1 MDTNILLE
9 SGTNELEI
17 LEFTL
22 GDNHYGINVAK
33 IREILSY
40 QKVTPVPNTHPSV
53 EGIFMPR
60 AVTITVINLKKCL
73 GMEDDGQEGLFIITN
88 FNKLDVAFHVDQVV
102 GIHRVSWNEIIKPDS
117 TINGEDGSVAT
128 GVIKMDGKLVV
139 ILDFEAIVSSISPE
153 TGLRVND
160 IEQIGERSRSEDT
173 ILIAEDSP
181 LLSSLIT
188 DCLKKAGLKEFQ
200 LSVGHAEFFRG
211 LTDAAGLK
219 EEQEEELHDL
229 ISNKNYFGVTEFAE
243 TLSLNDNLKALFGM
257 LGNLY
262 TGSDELQTAKKYA
275 SEYPRILAAIERLEE
290 LHQVLKIYGI
300 DKYVSV
306 ELGIVSNYQYYTG
319 IIFAGY
325 TFGSGE
331 PIVKGGR
338 YDELLTYFGKE
349 SASIGFAIVIDQLM
363 AALSRQKIEIPVQY
377 QNELIIY
384 DSKMRSEAIKKAMEL
399 RTDGRNVEL
408 MARDIS
414 KTEEDY
420 RTYAKQ
426 NHFVNVTFM

>member
-1 MDTNILLE
+1 
-9 SGTNELEI
+9 
-17 LEFTL
+17 
-22 GDNHYGINVAK
+22 
-33 IREILSY
+33 
-40 QKVTPVPNTHPSV
+40 
-53 EGIFMPR
+53 
-60 AVTITVINLKKCL
+60 
-73 GMEDDGQEGLFIITN
+73 
-88 FNKLDVAFHVDQVV
+88 
-102 GIHRVSWNEIIKPDS
+102 
-117 TINGEDGSVAT
+117 
-128 GVIKMDGKLVV
+128 
-139 ILDFEAIVSSISPE
+139 
-153 TGLRVND
+153 
-160 IEQIGERSRSEDT
+160 
-173 ILIAEDSP
+173 
-181 LLSSLIT
+181 
-188 DCLKKAGLKEFQ
+188 
-200 LSVGHAEFFRG
+200 
-211 LTDAAGLK
+211 
-219 EEQEEELHDL
+219 
-229 ISNKNYFGVTEFAE
+229 
-243 TLSLNDNLKALFGM
+243 M

-325 TFGSGE
+325 TFGS
-331 PIVKGGR
+331 GR

>member
-1 MDTNILLE
+1 MSKVLKTIVNVILFCAIVVAAGLLIPPFAGITTVMVDDVDMQTNLP
-9 SGTNELEI
+9 
-17 LEFTL
+17 
-22 GDNHYGINVAK
+22 
-33 IREILSY
+33 
-40 QKVTPVPNTHPSV
+40 Q
-53 EGIFMPR
+53 
-60 AVTITVINLKKCL
+60 
-73 GMEDDGQEGLFIITN
+73 
-88 FNKLDVAFHVDQVV
+88 
-102 GIHRVSWNEIIKPDS
+102 
-117 TINGEDGSVAT
+117 GSVAYAVEKDRSELKQ
-128 GVIKMDGKLVV
+128 GDKVLISQEGRQYVYVVDSIDGSSVVLDDQLSTDGGTTQQELGSTVQKVMLVV
-139 ILDFEAIVSSISPE
+139 PVIGYVSMALRSTEGLIIVGLAVVFVIILFILAEVWKKDDDEEEDEENEDAQE
-153 TGLRVND
+153 D
-160 IEQIGERSRSEDT
+160 ESE
-173 ILIAEDSP
+173 
-181 LLSSLIT
+181 
-188 DCLKKAGLKEFQ
+188 
-200 LSVGHAEFFRG
+200 
-211 LTDAAGLK
+211 

-325 TFGSGE
+325 TFGNGE